1 MTRILEHIAS
11 EVSTAKDL
19 ARAALPPALAATVDM
34 LKVGESLLAAMGSIE
49 QAAWE
54 EHLDNP
60 ESRANAFAISALI
73 YGDLSHSDWD
83 VLDQHIRDR
92 VAARRAFLRDRFNAV
107 DNSHS

>member
-1 MTRILEHIAS
+1 MTSIPEQIAAR
-11 EVSTAKDL
+11 VVTAKEL
-19 ARAALPPALAATVDM
+19 ARAALPPTLAATVDM

-49 QAAWE
+49 QVAWE

-60 ESRANAFAISALI
+60 ESRADAFAISALI
-73 YGDLSHSDWD
+73 YGDISHSDWS

-92 VAARRAFLRDRFNAV
+92 VASRRAFLRDQFGAL